1 MCFCCCVTRKSILI
15 YAIVI
20 SSFAFISG
28 IVAIAKFGSSTKI
41 YKALVNRLKE
51 LEKENQYS
59 YDYDNFDDY
68 YNNNNNNNNYNNNN
82 YNNYNYNSYYKTKG
96 NRRNSNKDNDYYPY
110 VNPYNSEFAKAV
122 LDSASYFVI
131 IKLGSR
137 DLNQKSYGLIKSLK
151 GIENGLGVILFIF
164 SLIFL
169 IIEIILMIT
178 ICGIKEFQVLS
189 DKTYK
194 VFDTIRILCITF
206 STILIFLSILYSI
219 LLVIVF
225 VQYIKLLNI
234 DSCSIGVIIGMAYG
248 YYGLWYYIILS
259 CAFCNERTLFLKVG
273 CESKPGPDAQYRLN
287 GDHINRN
294 QGTTQ
299 IVPIIF
305 GNSNQNLQNSPTIQ
319 VYNNDAKNKVKLS
332 NSNGVG
338 DEYIKFNGIL
348 YKRVDKLNNN
358 NINYNVKARNK
369 IRRNSKKKGSIKSQK
384 RHSKSNI
391 IIPNNHDKI
400 SQNSKNILK

>member
-137 DLNQKSYGLIKSLK
+137 DLNQKSYGLIKRLK

-169 IIEIILMIT
+169 IIEIIFMIT

-219 LLVIVF
+219 LLVVVIAQYLHLIHIV
-225 VQYIKLLNI
+225 
-234 DSCSIGVIIGMAYG
+234 DSCVIGVIIGV
-248 YYGLWYYIILS
+248 S
-259 CAFCNERTLFLKVG
+259 
-273 CESKPGPDAQYRLN
+273 
-287 GDHINRN
+287 
-294 QGTTQ
+294 
-299 IVPIIF
+299 
-305 GNSNQNLQNSPTIQ
+305 
-319 VYNNDAKNKVKLS
+319 
-332 NSNGVG
+332 
-338 DEYIKFNGIL
+338 
-348 YKRVDKLNNN
+348 
-358 NINYNVKARNK
+358 
-369 IRRNSKKKGSIKSQK
+369 
-384 RHSKSNI
+384 
-391 IIPNNHDKI
+391 
-400 SQNSKNILK
+400 

>member
-1 MCFCCCVTRKSILI
+1 MCFCCCATRKAILI

-20 SSFAFISG
+20 SSFAFIYG
-28 IVAIAKFGSSTKI
+28 IAAIAKFGSSTKI
-41 YKALVNRLKE
+41 YKVLVNRLKE

-68 YNNNNNNNNYNNNN
+68 YNNNN
-82 YNNYNYNSYYKTKG
+82 YNNYNYNGYYKTKG

-110 VNPYNSEFAKAV
+110 VNSYNIEFAKEI
-122 LDSASYFVI
+122 LDSESYFK
-131 IKLGSR
+131 IKSLKSR

-164 SLIFL
+164 PLIFL
-169 IIEIILMIT
+169 ITEIIFMIT

-189 DKTYK
+189 DRTFK
-194 VFDTIRILCITF
+194 VFDIIRILCITF

-225 VQYIKLLNI
+225 VQYIKLLHII
-234 DSCSIGVIIGMAYG
+234 DSCAIGVIIGMAYG

-287 GDHINRN
+287 GDHINLN
-294 QGTTQ
+294 QGTTK
-299 IVPIIF
+299 IVPMII
-305 GNSNQNLQNSPTIQ
+305 GNSNQNLQNPPTVQ

-332 NSNGVG
+332 NSNQVG
-338 DEYIKFNGIL
+338 DKFINLNGIL
-348 YKRVDKLNNN
+348 YKRVDKKIDVNNN
-358 NINYNVKARNK
+358 VDPRNNK
-369 IRRNSKKKGSIKSQK
+369 IRNSKKKGSIKSQK

-391 IIPNNHDKI
+391 IIPNNDDKI